1 MRKAIGFIVLGLLLS
16 LFAIILIILISYYAI
31 KQDIDIV
38 YYFLLMPSIVLII
51 GGLILRHGIRLKKQS

>member
-31 KQDIDIV
+31 KQHIDIV

>member
-51 GGLILRHGIRLKKQS
+51 GCLILRHGIRLKKKS

>member
-51 GGLILRHGIRLKKQS
+51 GGLILRHGIRLKKKS